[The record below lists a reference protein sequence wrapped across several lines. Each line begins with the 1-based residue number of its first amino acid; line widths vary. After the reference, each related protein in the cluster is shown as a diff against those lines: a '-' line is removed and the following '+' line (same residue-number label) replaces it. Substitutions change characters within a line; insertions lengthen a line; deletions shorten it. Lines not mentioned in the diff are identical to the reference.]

1 MLCSNQLSYVATSGN
16 AGPLVPKRREFSR
29 FLPSLSSRALASL
42 LGLATQR
49 RAFTIK
55 ACSVGTLDRPYALR
69 RQDAV
74 FRTLSLSILLTLFT
88 GLWSSRTLS
97 ATAMTV
103 LVTGANRGIGLE
115 MVRQLEAR
123 GMNVIGTARNP
134 DSAEELKA
142 TGATVLQLDV
152 TDAASVAALGTALE
166 GKKIDLLINNAGV
179 GSQRAASLADYD
191 FDKMMLTFDVNSIG
205 PMRVT
210 QALLPNLQAGQH
222 KTVVSISSVMGSIE
236 RNGGGAYGYRASKAA
251 LNMMNKSLS
260 LELAEEGFT
269 CVVVHPGWV
278 RTRMGGEQAPVTP
291 EQSVAGLL
299 DVISGL
305 STDDNGKFYDYQGV
319 EIPW

>member
-1 MLCSNQLSYVATSGN
+1 M
-16 AGPLVPKRREFSR
+16 
-29 FLPSLSSRALASL
+29 
-42 LGLATQR
+42 
-49 RAFTIK
+49 
-55 ACSVGTLDRPYALR
+55 
-69 RQDAV
+69 

-88 GLWSSRTLS
+88 GLWSSMTLS

-251 LNMMNKSLS
+251 LNMMNKA
-260 LELAEEGFT
+260 LALQIANRGVT
-269 CVVVHPGWV
+269 SVVVNPGWV
-278 RTRMGGEQAPVTP
+278 QTDMGGAKAELTP
-291 EQSVAGLL
+291 EASIGGMIENVVEKVGLEQTGRFFQW
-299 DVISGL
+299 DGSEHP
-305 STDDNGKFYDYQGV
+305 Y
-319 EIPW
+319 